1 MSYGTQ
7 RWISICLFIHLNV
20 CTSIYPYIPPGQKPQ
35 SSLSRPYIYQMEPSI
50 SSLRHETS
58 PPRPEISSLRS
69 NISPHRPKISP
80 FQTDIRL
87 LRDAQVFCYLF
98 PESMKIH
105 LCSAGHWFFGYRPS
119 LTPLPSNCNRAGHWV
134 PLTIWYPWIT
144 CYVCL
149 SVCLSD
155 IENWVNPIV
164 IWGIFVLL

>member
-1 MSYGTQ
+1 MLLGQQPQRANVLWNTEMNFYMSVYP
-7 RWISICLFIHLNV
+7 SECLYIHLSV
-20 CTSIYPYIPPGQKPQ
+20 HPPGQKPK
-35 SSLSRPYIYQMEPSI
+35 SSLSRPYIYQMEPRI

-105 LCSAGHWFFGYRPS
+105 LCSAGHRFFGYRPS

-134 PLTIWYPWIT
+134 PLTI
-144 CYVCL
+144 
-149 SVCLSD
+149 
-155 IENWVNPIV
+155 
-164 IWGIFVLL
+164 